1 MLGKSKLNS
10 IETLISQALI
20 DLEISHEEFTTIVE
34 EKNMYKKIKEG
45 VRMLK
50 SSDELSENNR
60 TNRKNIEN
68 P

>member
-1 MLGKSKLNS
+1 
-10 IETLISQALI
+10 
-20 DLEISHEEFTTIVE
+20 
-34 EKNMYKKIKEG
+34 MYKKIKES